1 MHITQKINILAN
13 EMLGEAGLELYKALE
28 ERGWEDERQ
37 TKAIMNHIAFM
48 VMSFTHE
55 DIGEIF
61 TYLLKQITMPYLQ
74 CLGGESITRM
84 SIRRTIT
91 KTIQL

>member
-1 MHITQKINILAN
+1 MHVTQKINILAN

-28 ERGWEDERQ
+28 ELGLEDERQ

-55 DIGEIF
+55 DIGEI
-61 TYLLKQITMPYLQ
+61 Y
-74 CLGGESITRM
+74 
-84 SIRRTIT
+84 T
-91 KTIQL
+91 KANKDALPAMLRWKEFHENEHKKNNN

>member
-1 MHITQKINILAN
+1 MHVTQKINILAN
-13 EMLGEAGLELYKALE
+13 EMLGDAGLELYKALE
-28 ERGWEDERQ
+28 ERGWEDEQQ

-61 TYLLKQITMPYLQ
+61 TKANNDALPAMLRWKEFHENEYK
-74 CLGGESITRM
+74 
-84 SIRRTIT
+84 
-91 KTIQL
+91 KNNN